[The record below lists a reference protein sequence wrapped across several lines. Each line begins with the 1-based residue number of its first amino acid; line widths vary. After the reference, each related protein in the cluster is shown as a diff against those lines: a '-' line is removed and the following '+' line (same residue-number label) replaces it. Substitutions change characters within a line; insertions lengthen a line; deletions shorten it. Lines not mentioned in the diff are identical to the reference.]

1 MCLLRRFGGYICGR
15 NCDLVL
21 VHKGRILNILTNA
34 LPLSWD
40 FLFLQFTLLSVKF
53 FVNEMALTGS
63 RSAGM
68 CGIVSS
74 VMQFIVKQIS
84 EVFCLM
90 ATFVPQVF
98 LITWERKMTL

>member
-1 MCLLRRFGGYICGR
+1 MLRRCGGCISGR
-15 NCDLVL
+15 NSDLVL

-63 RSAGM
+63 QSAGM
-68 CGIVSS
+68 YRIVSS

-84 EVFCLM
+84 EVFCFM
-90 ATFVPQVF
+90 ATFVPQVL
-98 LITWERKMTL
+98 LITSERKMAL